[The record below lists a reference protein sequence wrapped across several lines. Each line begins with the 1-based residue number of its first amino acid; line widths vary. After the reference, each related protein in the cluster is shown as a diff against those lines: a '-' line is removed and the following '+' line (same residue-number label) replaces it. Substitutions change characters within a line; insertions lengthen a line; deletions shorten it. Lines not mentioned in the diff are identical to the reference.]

1 MAPIN
6 VFQLDSGS
14 FEIEIQP
21 EVGTIGYLWSTEVG
35 GKRYEYFV
43 LTSDYTYPIN
53 IDNNQTCQF
62 SDTTAVGN
70 PTSAQ
75 DFYDNAT
82 SALGTTDVNL
92 ACILEQPEPWDP
104 T

>member
-1 MAPIN
+1 MA
-6 VFQLDSGS
+6 VMKVEQLSSGS

-21 EVGTIGYLWSTEVG
+21 EVGTIGYLWSTLIN

-43 LTSDYTYPIN
+43 LTSDYSYPIT

-62 SDTTAVGN
+62 SDTTAVGD

-82 SALGTTDVNL
+82 SALGTTDVNT
-92 ACILEQPEPWDP
+92 ACILEQPEPWEP
-104 T
+104 S